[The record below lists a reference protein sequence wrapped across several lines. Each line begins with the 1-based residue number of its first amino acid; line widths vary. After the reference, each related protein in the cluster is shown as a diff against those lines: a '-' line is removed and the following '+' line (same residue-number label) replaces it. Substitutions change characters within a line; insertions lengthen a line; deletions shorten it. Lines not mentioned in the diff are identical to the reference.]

1 ARHEPG
7 LVGGLRPAEDGGGG
21 RGAPAPP
28 HGGGRLRDADGR
40 AVTLRP
46 LAIRTR
52 LTLWYTSVLFAIL
65 VVISV
70 LSYSVLAWTLR
81 QDLDASLLTVA
92 RVVRDTGGAGGAGG
106 DAAGEALGDLPGP
119 DFYDKSVQLFAPQGN
134 LGFRSMPRAGGALP
148 LSPEAR
154 ANARRGLP
162 TFETVE
168 LPDRTR
174 VRAVT
179 LPLIEGGRVAQ
190 LIQAGLPLER
200 MDHTLWRYTQTL
212 LVLVP
217 LGLLLAGA

>member
-1 ARHEPG
+1 VRLG
-7 LVGGLRPAEDGGGG
+7 LP
-21 RGAPAPP
+21 
-28 HGGGRLRDADGR
+28 
-40 AVTLRP
+40 P

-70 LSYSVLAWTLR
+70 LSYSALAWSLR

-92 RVVRDTGGAGGAGG
+92 RVVRDTGPAGAGPDLAS
-106 DAAGEALGDLPGP
+106 EALRELLGP
-119 DFYDKSVQLFAPQGN
+119 DFYDKFVQLFDPQGN
-134 LGFRSMPRAGGALP
+134 LGFRSMPRALGTLP

-154 ANARRGLP
+154 DNARRGLP

-168 LPDRTR
+168 LPDKKR
-174 VRAVT
+174 VRVVT

-200 MDHTLWRYTQTL
+200 MDHTLWRYAQTL

-217 LGLLLAGA
+217 LGLRVCHRPRRSPPRRRDDADGPAHHGRGPLSEDPRARHR